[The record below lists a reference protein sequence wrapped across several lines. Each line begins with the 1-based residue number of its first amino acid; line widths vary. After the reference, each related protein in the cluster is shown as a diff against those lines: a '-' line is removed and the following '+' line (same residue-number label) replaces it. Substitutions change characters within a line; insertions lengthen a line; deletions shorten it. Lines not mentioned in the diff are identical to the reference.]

1 MQVADSLGP
10 AGPILL
16 VAGGVAYSVG
26 GLIYAVKWPDPKPKV
41 FGYHEI
47 FHMLVIVASALHSQP
62 STCSFRASSRVA
74 LRLEGLCVRVRGHL

>member
-1 MQVADSLGP
+1 MADSLGP

-16 VAGGVAYSVG
+16 VAGGIAYSVG

-47 FHMLVIVASALHSQP
+47 FHMLVIVASALHFAAIYLLVQSKQ
-62 STCSFRASSRVA
+62 
-74 LRLEGLCVRVRGHL
+74 